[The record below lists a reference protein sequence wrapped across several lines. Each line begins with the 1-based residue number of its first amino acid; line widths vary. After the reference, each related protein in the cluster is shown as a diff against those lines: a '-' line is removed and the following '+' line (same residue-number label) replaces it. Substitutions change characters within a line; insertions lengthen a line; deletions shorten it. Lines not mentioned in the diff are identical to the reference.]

1 MLLLLAIR
9 EPEYHIY
16 SLLRFIFQFLF
27 DPHLHNTDELHIVR
41 VQLEIF
47 VPYVGAS
54 AHGDSCPSEWLHLLF
69 LVIIIPI
76 GILAT
81 ALVGVI
87 FFAQGQGY
95 RFLHLFVSSSSVYIG
110 LVPFSFHFLLLVLLD
125 SLGRVPLLVIVVVVE

>member
-16 SLLRFIFQFLF
+16 ALLCLIFQFLF

-54 AHGDSCPSEWLHLLF
+54 AH
-69 LVIIIPI
+69 
-76 GILAT
+76 
-81 ALVGVI
+81 
-87 FFAQGQGY
+87 
-95 RFLHLFVSSSSVYIG
+95 
-110 LVPFSFHFLLLVLLD
+110 
-125 SLGRVPLLVIVVVVE
+125 